1 MVNRSQVKA
10 LASPRQRHDGGARS
24 SARARSLG
32 QSAFQTARREQAERQ
47 RRILELGGDVQHAP
61 RVALL
66 AERDR
71 LHACRE
77 GAGRPHGGVSYR
89 PPSRSARLAIAIC
102 LNPLDAA
109 PPAERILVIRLGA
122 VGDVVRTLPA
132 VSSLRAA
139 YAGAHLAWLVE
150 PGSAGAI
157 EGQPWVDEVIV
168 FPRDRLEALRRWRAP
183 GAALRELAGFVRGL
197 RRRRFELVVDFHG
210 ILRSALLGAL
220 SGAPR
225 RIGYARPFGREL
237 AWGFAT
243 DRAQLPPVRI
253 SRFERNAELVRFLGV
268 DAPPAASPMR
278 VDAGR
283 LARLAAEIGVGGS
296 PVAIHPGTSDAT
308 PYKRYAVEGYAR
320 VARALASEDGVR
332 SIVSAGPAQA
342 DRALAEAVVAASQ
355 GAAKLAPRTPTLG
368 DLALLFAA
376 SRLCIGSDSGPMHVA
391 SLVGTPVVQLLGP
404 TDPVENAPWGE
415 TRSRQ
420 LRVPLPCSPCRSGCP
435 AVTCMRSISPDA
447 VLAAAREL
455 LVPRGAQALRVAGS
469 RA

>member
-1 MVNRSQVKA
+1 M
-10 LASPRQRHDGGARS
+10 D
-24 SARARSLG
+24 
-32 QSAFQTARREQAERQ
+32 
-47 RRILELGGDVQHAP
+47 
-61 RVALL
+61 
-66 AERDR
+66 
-71 LHACRE
+71 
-77 GAGRPHGGVSYR
+77 
-89 PPSRSARLAIAIC
+89 
-102 LNPLDAA
+102 A
-109 PPAERILVIRLGA
+109 PPPADRILVIRLGA

-150 PGSAGAI
+150 PASASAI

-168 FPRDRLEALRRWRAP
+168 FPRARLEGLRRGRAV
-183 GAALRELAGFVRGL
+183 GAALRELAGFARGL

-268 DAPPAASPMR
+268 EAPPAASPMR
-278 VDAGR
+278 VDPVR
-283 LARLAAEIGVGGS
+283 LARLAAELGSGGA
-296 PVAIHPGTSDAT
+296 PVVIHPGTSDAT

-320 VARALASEDGVR
+320 VARALFSEDGVR

-342 DRALAEAVVAASQ
+342 DRALAEALVAASQ

-376 SRLCIGSDSGPMHVA
+376 SCLYIGSDSGPLHVA
-391 SLVGTPVVQLLGP
+391 SLVGTPVLQLLGP

-415 TRSRQ
+415 TPSRQ
-420 LRVPLPCSPCRSGCP
+420 VRVPVPCSPCRSGCP
-435 AVTCMRSISPDA
+435 AVTCMRSLSPDA

-455 LVPRGAQALRVAGS
+455 LAPRGAQALRVAGS

>member
-1 MVNRSQVKA
+1 
-10 LASPRQRHDGGARS
+10 
-24 SARARSLG
+24 
-32 QSAFQTARREQAERQ
+32 
-47 RRILELGGDVQHAP
+47 
-61 RVALL
+61 
-66 AERDR
+66 
-71 LHACRE
+71 
-77 GAGRPHGGVSYR
+77 
-89 PPSRSARLAIAIC
+89 
-102 LNPLDAA
+102 
-109 PPAERILVIRLGA
+109 

-150 PGSAGAI
+150 PASASAL

-168 FPRDRLEALRRWRAP
+168 FPRDQLETLRRGGAR

-237 AWGFAT
+237 AWVFAT
-243 DRAQLPPVRI
+243 HRARLPHGRI
-253 SRFERNAELVRFLGV
+253 SRFERNAELVRFLAV
-268 DAPPAASPMR
+268 EAPPAASPMR
-278 VDAGR
+278 VDPAR
-283 LARLAAEIGVGGS
+283 VARLVAELGSGGA

-320 VARALASEDGVR
+320 LARALANEEGVR
-332 SIVSAGPAQA
+332 SIVSAGPAPA
-342 DRALAEAVVAASQ
+342 DQALAEAVVAAAQ

-368 DLALLFAA
+368 DLALVFAA
-376 SRLCIGSDSGPMHVA
+376 SRLFVGSDSGPLHVA
-391 SLVGTPVVQLLGP
+391 SLVGTPVLQLLGP
-404 TDPVENAPWGE
+404 TDPVENAPWAE
-415 TRSRQ
+415 TASRQ
-420 LRVPLPCSPCRSGCP
+420 VRVALPCSPCRNGCP
-435 AVTCMRSISPDA
+435 AATCMRSISADA

-455 LVPRGAQALRVAGS
+455 LAPAAAQALRVAGR